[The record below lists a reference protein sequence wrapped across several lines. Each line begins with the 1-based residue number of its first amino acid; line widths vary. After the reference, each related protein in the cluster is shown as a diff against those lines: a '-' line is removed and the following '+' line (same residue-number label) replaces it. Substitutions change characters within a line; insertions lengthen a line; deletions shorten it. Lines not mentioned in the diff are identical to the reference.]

1 MLRSTVPYTAV
12 ISLILIAG
20 CTVGPDYKRPD
31 APSPNQWASPTTAP
45 SNVPST
51 QVSVPS
57 TQPATIGL
65 WWKQFNDPT
74 LDRLINQSLRG
85 NLDLRQAAA
94 RLREARAN
102 RGVTGADLWP
112 DLNASGSYTRSRSA
126 GVARSGSNTVVN
138 TGNSGNGSKG
148 TWQAGFDASWEI
160 DVFGG
165 TRRNVEA
172 ADADIAAAIEDSRDV
187 LVSLTAEL
195 ATNYLD
201 LRSAQQRIAIAKNS
215 VELQRH
221 NADIAR
227 KRFNA
232 GFVSGLDLA
241 NAEAQMASTSSQ
253 IPPLESAARQSMYAI
268 SILLGREPGAL
279 VSELSPTAS
288 IPTTPPA
295 VPVGLPSE
303 LLERRPDVR
312 RSEQQLHAATARI
325 GAAKADYFPKF
336 SLTGSLG
343 TQGSKFKDLGN
354 WDNRFWSVG
363 PSVSWPIFD
372 AGRIRANVAVKNAV
386 NEQAILTYTQ
396 IVLTALR
403 DVENAL
409 IAYSTEQ
416 QHREALTNTVIAYR
430 KALDLATRLYT
441 NGQTDYLNVVTAQG
455 SLYNAEDS
463 LVQSD
468 RAVAANLV
476 ALYKALGGGWEE
488 VEQSE
493 K

>member
-1 MLRSTVPYTAV
+1 MRSDRIKVAAV
-12 ISLILIAG
+12 IGLGLIAG

-31 APSPNQWASPTTAP
+31 APTPKAWASPTTAP

-57 TQPATIGL
+57 TQPAPATL
-65 WWKQFNDPT
+65 WWKRFNDPT
-74 LDRLINQSLRG
+74 LDRLIDQSLQG
-85 NLDLRQAAA
+85 NLNIRQAEA
-94 RLREARAN
+94 RLREARAQ
-102 RGVTGADLWP
+102 RGVTGAALWP
-112 DLNASGSYTRSRSA
+112 DLNASGSYTRSRSGNVAQA
-126 GVARSGSNTVVN
+126 GNNTIVK
-138 TGNSGNGSKG
+138 TGGADGSKG
-148 TWQAGFDASWEI
+148 TWVAGFDASWEI

-165 TRRNVEA
+165 TRRNIEA

-187 LVSLTAEL
+187 MVSLTAEL

-227 KRFNA
+227 KRLNA

-241 NAEAQMASTSSQ
+241 NAEAQMANTASQ
-253 IPPLESAARQSMYAI
+253 IPPLESSARQSIYAI
-268 SILLGREPGAL
+268 SILLGKEPGAM
-279 VSELSPTAS
+279 VNELAPAAA

-295 VPVGLPSE
+295 VPVGLPSA

-336 SLTGSLG
+336 SLTGNLG
-343 TQGSKFKDLGN
+343 TQGGKFKDLGN
-354 WDNRFWSVG
+354 WDNRYWSVG

-372 AGRIRANVAVKNAV
+372 AGRIRSNVAVQNALT
-386 NEQAILTYTQ
+386 EQAVLTYTQ
-396 IVLTALR
+396 TVLTALG
-403 DVENAL
+403 DVETAL

-430 KALDLATRLYT
+430 RALDLATRLYT
-441 NGQTDYLNVVTAQG
+441 NGQTDYLNVVAAQG

-463 LVQSD
+463 LVLSD

-488 VEQSE
+488 IEQGA